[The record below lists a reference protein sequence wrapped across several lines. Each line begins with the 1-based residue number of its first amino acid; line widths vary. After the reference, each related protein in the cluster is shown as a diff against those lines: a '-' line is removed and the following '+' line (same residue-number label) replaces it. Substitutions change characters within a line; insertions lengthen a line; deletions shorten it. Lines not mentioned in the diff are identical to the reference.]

1 MNRTIP
7 LPGGTAVAASPP
19 VDALVVRGGSL
30 SIDEVVRVA
39 RGGARVQVTHEPD
52 VLAAVHASSRY
63 VMAAVE
69 AEEPIYGVTTG
80 FGGMSNVVI
89 RKEDAT
95 ALQNNLP
102 WTHKTGAGRPLA
114 VADVRAC
121 MLLRANVLLHGVSGI
136 RLELIERMVAF
147 LNAGVTPRVH
157 SLGSIGA
164 SGDLVPLAYVA
175 GALAGVDDCFRVDFR
190 GEEMG
195 AVAALGRLGLP
206 PLRLNPKEGLA
217 IMNGTSCM
225 AGIAANCAYDA
236 RLMLA
241 LTMGAHALFCQ
252 SLMATNQSFHPFIH
266 RHKPHPGQR
275 WTAAEMLHL
284 LAGSHLV
291 RNELRGQ
298 HDHRHQALIQDRY
311 SLRCL
316 PQFLGPVVD
325 GTVRI
330 VREVEVE
337 MNAVTD
343 NPLVDVE
350 NGAIYHCGNFLG
362 EHVGIAMDQLRY
374 YMGLQ
379 AKHLDTQIALL
390 VAPEFNHGLAPSL
403 VGNPERKVNMG
414 LKALQL
420 TGNSIMPLL
429 SFYGNSL
436 ADRFPTHAEQFN
448 QNINSMGFGSANLT
462 RQSIEL
468 FQQYLA
474 VALIFGVQGVDL
486 RTHQAKGHYDAR
498 CCLSPASV
506 RLYDAVREVVGRA
519 PSARRPYVWNDDEQ
533 ALDEHIARL
542 ADDIAGGGLVAQA
555 VEDTLERL
563 GAHAG
568 RAPACGPALVGGEAF
583 QA

>member
-1 MNRTIP
+1 MNSSVS
-7 LPGGTAVAASPP
+7 LPGAMSVAASPP
-19 VDALVVRGGSL
+19 MEPVIVRGGSL
-30 SIDEVVRVA
+30 TIDVVARVA
-39 RGGARVQVTHEPD
+39 RGGAPVRLTHEEK
-52 VLAAVHASSRY
+52 VLDAVRASAGY

-69 AEEPIYGVTTG
+69 ADEPIYGVTTG

-89 RKEDAT
+89 RREDAT

-102 WTHKTGAGRPLA
+102 WTHKTGAGRPLPLD
-114 VADVRAC
+114 DVRAC

-136 RLELIERMVAF
+136 RLELIERMLAF

-164 SGDLVPLAYVA
+164 SGDLVPLGYLA
-175 GALAGVDDCFRVDFR
+175 GSLAGVDDSFRVDFR

-195 AVAALGRLGLP
+195 AVAALERMGLP
-206 PLRLNPKEGLA
+206 RLRLNPKEGLA
-217 IMNGTSCM
+217 IMNGTSAM
-225 AGIAANCAYDA
+225 SAIAANCVYDA

-241 LTMGAHALFCQ
+241 LTLGAHGLFCQ
-252 SLMATNQSFHPFIH
+252 GLMATNQSFHPFIH
-266 RHKPHPGQR
+266 RHKPHAGQR
-275 WTAAEMLHL
+275 WAAAEMLHL

-291 RNELRGQ
+291 RDEMRGQ
-298 HDHRHQALIQDRY
+298 HDHRHQSLIQDRY

-316 PQFLGPVVD
+316 PQYLGPIVD
-325 GTVRI
+325 GIARI
-330 VREVEVE
+330 GHEVEVE

-350 NGAIYHCGNFLG
+350 NAAIYHCGNFLG
-362 EHVGIAMDQLRY
+362 EHIGIAMDQLRY

-390 VAPEFNHGLAPSL
+390 VSPEFSHGLPASL
-403 VGNPERKVNMG
+403 VGNPDRKVNMG

-462 RQSIEL
+462 RQSLEL
-468 FQQYLA
+468 FHQYMA
-474 VALIFGVQGVDL
+474 VSLMFGVQAVDL
-486 RTHQAKGHYDAR
+486 RTHEARGHYDAR
-498 CCLSPASV
+498 ACLSAPGA
-506 RLYDAVREVVGRA
+506 RLYEAVREVVGRP

-542 ADDIAGGGLVAQA
+542 AGDIARGGRLAEA
-555 VEDTLERL
+555 VGDTLERL
-563 GAHAG
+563 AAHAG
-568 RAPACGPALVGGEAF
+568 RTPASGPALAGADAF
-583 QA
+583 

>member
-1 MNRTIP
+1 MNSRIS
-7 LPGGTAVAASPP
+7 LPGAATVAAAPP
-19 VDALVVRGGSL
+19 MEAVIVRGGTL
-30 SIDEVVRVA
+30 SIDMVARVA
-39 RGGARVQVTHEPD
+39 RGGAPVKLTHEAD
-52 VLAAVHASSRY
+52 VLEAVRASASY

-89 RKEDAT
+89 RREDAT

-102 WTHKTGAGRPLA
+102 WTHKTGAGRPLPLD
-114 VADVRAC
+114 DVRAT

-136 RLELIERMVAF
+136 RLELVERMVAF

-157 SLGSIGA
+157 TLGSIGA
-164 SGDLVPLAYVA
+164 SGDLVPLAYLA
-175 GALAGVDDCFRVDFR
+175 GSLAGVDDSFRVDFR

-195 AVAALGRLGLP
+195 AVAALERLGLP
-206 PLRLNPKEGLA
+206 RLRLNPKEGLA

-225 AGIAANCAYDA
+225 SGIAANCVYDA

-241 LTMGAHALFCQ
+241 LTLGAHGLFSQ
-252 SLMATNQSFHPFIH
+252 GLMATNQSFHPFIH
-266 RHKPHPGQR
+266 RHKPHAGQR
-275 WTAAEMLHL
+275 WVAAEMLNL
-284 LAGSHLV
+284 LNGSHLI

-298 HDHRHQALIQDRY
+298 HDHRHQSLIQDRY

-316 PQFLGPVVD
+316 PQYLGPIVD
-325 GTVRI
+325 GISRI
-330 VREVEVE
+330 VHEVEVE

-350 NGAIYHCGNFLG
+350 NAAIYHCGNFLG

-374 YMGLQ
+374 YVGLQ

-390 VAPEFNHGLAPSL
+390 VAPEFNHGLPPSL

-429 SFYGNSL
+429 SFYGNSI

-462 RQSIEL
+462 RQSLEL
-468 FQQYLA
+468 FHQYMA
-474 VALIFGVQGVDL
+474 VALMFGVQAVDL

-498 CCLSPASV
+498 CCLSPATLP
-506 RLYDAVREVVGRA
+506 LYDAVCEVVGRV
-519 PSARRPYVWNDDEQ
+519 PSARRPYIWNDDEQ

-542 ADDIAGGGLVAQA
+542 AGDIAGGGVVAEA
-555 VEDTLERL
+555 VGDTLERL

-568 RAPACGPALVGGEAF
+568 RTPAFGPALVGGDIF
-583 QA
+583 